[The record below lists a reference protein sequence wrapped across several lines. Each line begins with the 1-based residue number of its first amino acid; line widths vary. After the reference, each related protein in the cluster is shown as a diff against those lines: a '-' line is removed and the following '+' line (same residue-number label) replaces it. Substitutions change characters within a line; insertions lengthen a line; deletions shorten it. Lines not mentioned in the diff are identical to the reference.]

1 MTTLTEQDPAGVD
14 TTVRHSM
21 AAQWVSLWM
30 TPVVG
35 VILLVAFV
43 AFPGFRPP
51 MSPNMPAADVAAFF
65 ARHTAGTRL
74 SMIIFDVC
82 GIMLLPFF
90 MLIVLQIKRMGTPS
104 QVFAYCYLS
113 AVVSGATFFAISN
126 LLWLLAAFRP
136 ERDPALIQLL
146 NDLAWIIFTAPVG
159 MLVGQCVSLALA
171 IYLDARP
178 RPVFPRWVAHL
189 NVATAVV
196 LVPAAC
202 AAVVT
207 TGPLA
212 WDGLVSFW
220 LKIGAFSAYLVV
232 MFFVVWTALRQQAR
246 EEGVL
251 A

>member
-1 MTTLTEQDPAGVD
+1 MTTTIEQDATAGVNPAAPP
-14 TTVRHSM
+14 SM
-21 AAQWVSLWM
+21 AAQWISLWM

-35 VILLVAFV
+35 LVLLVAFL
-43 AFPGFRPP
+43 AFPGFLPP
-51 MSPNMPAADVAAFF
+51 MSPDLPAADVAAFF
-65 ARHTAGTRL
+65 TRHATGTRL
-74 SMIIFDVC
+74 SMIVFDVC
-82 GIMLLPFF
+82 GIFLLPFF
-90 MLIVLQIKRMGTPS
+90 MLVVQQMKRMGTPS

-136 ERDPALIQLL
+136 DRDPALVQLL

-159 MLVGQCVSLALA
+159 MLVGQCVALALA

-207 TGPLA
+207 SGPLA

-220 LKIGAFSAYLVV
+220 LKLGAFSAYLVV
-232 MFFVVWTALRQQAR
+232 MFFAVRAALHRQAA
-246 EEGVL
+246 EG
-251 A
+251 APR